1 MSEKMQVATNV
12 QPIANDTMLKIVSTL
27 LVVYNRLFMVL
38 YLCLKFD

>member
-12 QPIANDTMLKIVSTL
+12 QPIANETMLKIVSTL

>member
-12 QPIANDTMLKIVSTL
+12 QPIANETMLKIVSAL